1 VENRSS
7 FFSSFLKGQG
17 PIQKERDDGTTQ
29 SDVHFANIK
38 LRVKIKIKK
47 LHPNITH
54 PRTGTEKFENN
65 KQMGNVILIIST
77 KWVQ

>member
-1 VENRSS
+1 LINRELLVIVSQWKIVQV

-47 LHPNITH
+47 ATPQYYTPQDWHGEI
-54 PRTGTEKFENN
+54 
-65 KQMGNVILIIST
+65 
-77 KWVQ
+77 